1 MAVHPASTCHAS
13 VFARALWYVAP
24 GVSELRPGVL
34 PAVDEATAQV
44 RTLYSAVS
52 RGTERLV
59 SAGLTDP
66 VHRTRMRAPLQE
78 GEFPFPVKYGY
89 CAVGEVEVGPP
100 ELLGR
105 RVFSLAPHQERFV
118 ALREMLA
125 PVPDAVPARRA
136 TLAANMETALNA
148 VWDGGAGPGDRI
160 VVVGAGL
167 VGLLVAYLCGRLPG
181 AEVTV
186 VDTDPTRS
194 AVAATFGARFLP
206 AEPGPA
212 DLDADL
218 VFHTSGSSAG
228 LNICL
233 ACCGDEGRV
242 IEMSWYGDR
251 PVDVAL
257 GGGFHHKRLA
267 IVSSQVGAVS
277 PARRPRWS
285 RRRRLLKALD
295 LLADDR
301 LDALITEEVAFN
313 DLPTRLPRILAAGA
327 EGIATVVRYG

>member
-1 MAVHPASTCHAS
+1 MAVQSASSCHS
-13 VFARALWYVAP
+13 SIFARALWYVAP
-24 GVSELRPGVL
+24 GTCELRPGIL
-34 PAVDEATAQV
+34 PALDEATAQV
-44 RTLYSAVS
+44 RTLFSAVS

-59 SAGLTDP
+59 AAGLTDP
-66 VHRTRMRAPLQE
+66 VHRKHMRAPLQD

-89 CAVGEVEVGPP
+89 CAVGEVEDGPRDVI
-100 ELLGR
+100 GR
-105 RVFSLAPHQERFV
+105 RVFALAPHQERFV
-118 ALREMLA
+118 ALTEMLA

-167 VGLLVAYLCGRLPG
+167 VGLLVTYICSRLPG

-186 VDTDPTRS
+186 VDTDPARA
-194 AVAATFGARFLP
+194 AVAEGFGARFLP
-206 AEPGPA
+206 AAPGPA

-228 LNICL
+228 LHTSL

-251 PVDVAL
+251 AVEVAL
-257 GGGFHHKRLA
+257 GGGFHHKRLG
-267 IVSSQVGAVS
+267 ILSSQVGAVS

-285 RRRRLLKALD
+285 RRRRLLKALE

-301 LDALITEEVAFN
+301 LDMLITEEVAFD
-313 DLPTRLPRILAAGA
+313 DLPAAMPRILGSGA